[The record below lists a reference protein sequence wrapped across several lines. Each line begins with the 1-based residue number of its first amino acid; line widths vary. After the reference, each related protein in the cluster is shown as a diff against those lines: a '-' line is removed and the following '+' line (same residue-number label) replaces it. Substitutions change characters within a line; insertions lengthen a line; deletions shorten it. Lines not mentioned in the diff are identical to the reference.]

1 MKRPRRESIA
11 RPKERSFYGHMR
23 NNQNLPNRKI
33 DSNNFNGRQLPPTS
47 PIYNNSRSRNPY
59 RSQSRNNYNNN
70 VNPRDDRNYK
80 DIGNHIITITEVQV
94 KIETFTV
101 EAEETATIEIT
112 IITDTIVDQVQDIRT
127 ETTQDNNHHITE
139 IIITITITDKDIT
152 AEIQTETTDLDNVQ
166 VVTIEITQTTITE
179 TTGEIHHKEN
189 KIKGIT
195 LQNDE
200 MKEINI
206 TIIITKTE

>member
-1 MKRPRRESIA
+1 M
-11 RPKERSFYGHMR
+11 
-23 NNQNLPNRKI
+23 
-33 DSNNFNGRQLPPTS
+33 
-47 PIYNNSRSRNPY
+47 
-59 RSQSRNNYNNN
+59 
-70 VNPRDDRNYK
+70 
-80 DIGNHIITITEVQV
+80 ITITEVQV
-94 KIETFTV
+94 LIETITV
-101 EAEETATIEIT
+101 EAEETAIIEIT
-112 IITDTIVDQVQDIRT
+112 IITDTIVDQVQDIQT

-139 IIITITITDKDIT
+139 IITTITITDKDIT
-152 AEIQTETTDLDNVQ
+152 AEIQTRTTDLDNVQ

-189 KIKGIT
+189 KIEEIT

>member
-1 MKRPRRESIA
+1 MI
-11 RPKERSFYGHMR
+11 G
-23 NNQNLPNRKI
+23 I
-33 DSNNFNGRQLPPTS
+33 
-47 PIYNNSRSRNPY
+47 I
-59 RSQSRNNYNNN
+59 
-70 VNPRDDRNYK
+70 K

-94 KIETFTV
+94 IIETITV

-112 IITDTIVDQVQDIRT
+112 IITDIIVDQVQDIRT
-127 ETTQDNNHHITE
+127 EITQDNNHHITE
-139 IIITITITDKDIT
+139 ILITITITDKGIT

-166 VVTIEITQTTITE
+166 VVTIEVTQTTITE
-179 TTGEIHHKEN
+179 MTGENHHKEN

>member
-1 MKRPRRESIA
+1 MIQITLTEDNYHQRHQYITIHEAEP
-11 RPKERSFYGHMR
+11 HTDQ
-23 NNQNLPNRKI
+23 NQGTI
-33 DSNNFNGRQLPPTS
+33 ITTTIITTTQIIEIIGV
-47 PIYNNSRSRNPY
+47 I
-59 RSQSRNNYNNN
+59 
-70 VNPRDDRNYK
+70 K
-80 DIGNHIITITEVQV
+80 DTGNHTITITEVQH
-94 KIETFTV
+94 ITETITV

-112 IITDTIVDQVQDIRT
+112 IITDTIVDQVRDIQT
-127 ETTQDNNHHITE
+127 ETTRDNNHHITE
-139 IIITITITDKDIT
+139 IIIITIITITDKDIT

-166 VVTIEITQTTITE
+166 VVTIDITQIIIIE

-195 LQNDE
+195 LKNDE

>member
-1 MKRPRRESIA
+1 MQILEIL
-11 RPKERSFYGHMR
+11 G
-23 NNQNLPNRKI
+23 I
-33 DSNNFNGRQLPPTS
+33 
-47 PIYNNSRSRNPY
+47 I
-59 RSQSRNNYNNN
+59 
-70 VNPRDDRNYK
+70 K

-94 KIETFTV
+94 IIETITV
-101 EAEETATIEIT
+101 EADETATIKIT

-127 ETTQDNNHHITE
+127 ETAQDNNHHITE
-139 IIITITITDKDIT
+139 IITTITIIDKDIT

-179 TTGEIHHKEN
+179 TTGEIHQKEN
-189 KIKGIT
+189 KIKEIT

-206 TIIITKTE
+206 IVIITKTE

>member
-1 MKRPRRESIA
+1 M
-11 RPKERSFYGHMR
+11 
-23 NNQNLPNRKI
+23 
-33 DSNNFNGRQLPPTS
+33 
-47 PIYNNSRSRNPY
+47 
-59 RSQSRNNYNNN
+59 
-70 VNPRDDRNYK
+70 
-80 DIGNHIITITEVQV
+80 DIENHIITITEVQV
-94 KIETFTV
+94 IIEAITV
-101 EAEETATIEIT
+101 EAEETATIEVT
-112 IITDTIVDQVQDIRT
+112 IITDTIVDQAQDIQI

-139 IIITITITDKDIT
+139 IISTITEKDIP
-152 AEIQTETTDLDNVQ
+152 AEIQTETTDFDNVQ

-200 MKEINI
+200 MKETNI

>member
-1 MKRPRRESIA
+1 MI
-11 RPKERSFYGHMR
+11 G
-23 NNQNLPNRKI
+23 I
-33 DSNNFNGRQLPPTS
+33 
-47 PIYNNSRSRNPY
+47 I
-59 RSQSRNNYNNN
+59 
-70 VNPRDDRNYK
+70 K
-80 DIGNHIITITEVQV
+80 DIGNDIITITEVQV
-94 KIETFTV
+94 IIETITV

-112 IITDTIVDQVQDIRT
+112 IITDIIVDQFQDIRT
-127 ETTQDNNHHITE
+127 EITQDNNHHITE

-179 TTGEIHHKEN
+179 MTGEIPHKEN

>member
-1 MKRPRRESIA
+1 M
-11 RPKERSFYGHMR
+11 
-23 NNQNLPNRKI
+23 
-33 DSNNFNGRQLPPTS
+33 
-47 PIYNNSRSRNPY
+47 
-59 RSQSRNNYNNN
+59 
-70 VNPRDDRNYK
+70 
-80 DIGNHIITITEVQV
+80 DIENHIITITEVQV
-94 KIETFTV
+94 IIETITV
-101 EAEETATIEIT
+101 EAEETATKEIT
-112 IITDTIVDQVQDIRT
+112 IITDKIVDQVQDTQT

-139 IIITITITDKDIT
+139 IITTITITDKDIT
-152 AEIQTETTDLDNVQ
+152 AKIQAEATDLDNVQ

-206 TIIITKTE
+206 TIIKTKTE

>member
-1 MKRPRRESIA
+1 MIQITLTE
-11 RPKERSFYGHMR
+11 
-23 NNQNLPNRKI
+23 
-33 DSNNFNGRQLPPTS
+33 D
-47 PIYNNSRSRNPY
+47 
-59 RSQSRNNYNNN
+59 NYHQRHRYITIHEVEPHTDHNHETIIITTQILEIIGII
-70 VNPRDDRNYK
+70 K

-94 KIETFTV
+94 IIETITV

-112 IITDTIVDQVQDIRT
+112 IITDTIVDQVQDIRS
-127 ETTQDNNHHITE
+127 ETTQDNNHLITE
-139 IIITITITDKDIT
+139 IITTITILDKDIT

-179 TTGEIHHKEN
+179 TTGEINHKEN
-189 KIKGIT
+189 KIKEIT

-206 TIIITKTE
+206 IIIITKTE